1 MNPNKTKAA
10 MDVIH
15 SNINDDSHLQGL
27 TPSEI
32 EIIRKLASITVE
44 SVLNAEK
51 EKNTVN
57 NLKQISNE

>member
-10 MDVIH
+10 MDAID

-32 EIIRKLASITVE
+32 EFIRKLTSITVE

>member
-1 MNPNKTKAA
+1 

-32 EIIRKLASITVE
+32 EFIRKLASITVE
-44 SVLNAEK
+44 SVLNDIHEK
-51 EKNTVN
+51 SFRIPPN
-57 NLKQISNE
+57 IR